1 MGILICLDDKAIKFD
16 LRPLLCLFF
25 LMRIRDRKRKK
36 CLKLHVSLEGETFP
50 LKLCS

>member
-1 MGILICLDDKAIKFD
+1 MGLLICLNDKVIKFD
-16 LRPLLCLFF
+16 LRPLLFFFF
-25 LMRIRDRKRKK
+25 LMGIKDRKRKK